1 MKISKTQI
9 KALVTDARAI
19 EYNATE
25 NKWLYA
31 TVIIEDFIV
40 VDDYTNL
47 NYDAMDWAVE
57 ILEDALD
64 ERYIE
69 LVVAPVVR
77 AAKADHEKREAF
89 DAYCNVL
96 LGERVQLELTI
107 DGVDKH
113 SKLGAPIRFT
123 KKLIRELQEA
133 HSAGK
138 VVEAAT
144 SYRWFT
150 QFLENPLPAGIEA
163 NEVNK
168 YCHELRSATE
178 PKLHF

>member
-9 KALVTDARAI
+9 KALATEARAI
-19 EYNATE
+19 EYRKTE

-40 VDDYTNL
+40 IDDYTNL

-64 ERYIE
+64 ALYVE
-69 LVVAPVVR
+69 LVVAPEVR
-77 AAKADHEKREAF
+77 AEKAEHEKQAAF

-113 SKLGAPIRFT
+113 TKLGVHFT
-123 KKLIRELQEA
+123 KKCIRELQEA

-138 VVEAAT
+138 VVKAVT
-144 SYRWFT
+144 SYKWFT
-150 QFLENPLPAGIEA
+150 QFLETPLPAGIEA
-163 NEVNK
+163 KDVDK
-168 YCHELRSATE
+168 YCHKLRLENE

>member
-1 MKISKTQI
+1 MKINKTQI
-9 KALVTDARAI
+9 KALATDARAI

-40 VDDYTNL
+40 VDDYSNL

-69 LVVAPVVR
+69 LVVAPEVR
-77 AAKADHEKREAF
+77 AAKVAHEKQAAF

-113 SKLGAPIRFT
+113 SKLGIRFT

-138 VVEAAT
+138 VVKADT
-144 SYRWFT
+144 SYKWFT
-150 QFLENPLPAGIEA
+150 QFLETPLPAGIEA

-168 YCHELRSATE
+168 YCHKLRLATE
-178 PKLHF
+178 HNLHF